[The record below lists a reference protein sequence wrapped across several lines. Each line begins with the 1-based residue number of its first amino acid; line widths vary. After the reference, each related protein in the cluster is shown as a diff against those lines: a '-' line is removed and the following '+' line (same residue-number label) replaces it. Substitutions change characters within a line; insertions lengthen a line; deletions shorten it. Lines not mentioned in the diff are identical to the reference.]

1 MKTSL
6 MLLLRNSSQA
16 PTGNENKKVERSLIE
31 LEVKKKTNEIKIK
44 LCPPLVTQTTQEM
57 KKKGRSDESREEKR
71 RKKEGE
77 NCKIQTLLCL
87 H

>member
-6 MLLLRNSSQA
+6 VSLLRNGSQA

-57 KKKGRSDESREEKR
+57 KKKGRSDESREGKR
-71 RKKEGE
+71 RKKERR
-77 NCKIQTLLCL
+77 
-87 H
+87 

>member
-1 MKTSL
+1 M
-6 MLLLRNSSQA
+6 
-16 PTGNENKKVERSLIE
+16 ERSLIK
-31 LEVKKKTNEIKIK
+31 LEVKKKTNENKIK

-71 RKKEGE
+71 KKEGE
-77 NCKIQTLLCL
+77 NFKIQTLLCL